1 MPSVTTQRTRSRYPW
16 PSLLLAATAI
26 LCATTPLDRM
36 AASAFY
42 DPALGD
48 FLAHR
53 AVWAAVAHRAGIWLV
68 AGVAILALVLA
79 AASWRWPKL
88 RTWRREA
95 VYVVVCIALA
105 TGTVGWLKGVT
116 NVDCPWDQ
124 STFGGT
130 RPDIGWLDRRPAG
143 LPKEHC
149 FPGGHASGGFSL
161 LALAAV
167 YGRRRP
173 EAAGGGRSGRA
184 VPWRSRSRWGSAMPP
199 RSGRA
204 ARIFLRTT
212 WSVRGSRG
220 TCAGGWNRY
229 SAARC
234 TRRRR
239 ERQAAKIVDRPCGT
253 ARRDGIDARGAF
265 PETRCETVDCIVSK
279 GPGTTGTAVAP
290 SRETP
295 DPRNGRT
302 YPHGCHCG

>member
-53 AVWAAVAHRAGIWLV
+53 AVWAAVAHRVGIWLV
-68 AGVAILALVLA
+68 ASVAILALALA

-95 VYVVVCIALA
+95 LYVVVCIALA

-143 LPKEHC
+143 LPQGHC

-173 EAAGGGRSGRA
+173 ERARHAVAIALAVGFGYAATQ
-184 VPWRSRSRWGSAMPP
+184 WSRGAHFPSHDLVSAWISWNLCWWLEPIL
-199 RSGRA
+199 GRA
-204 ARIFLRTT
+204 AHP
-212 WSVRGSRG
+212 
-220 TCAGGWNRY
+220 
-229 SAARC
+229 
-234 TRRRR
+234 
-239 ERQAAKIVDRPCGT
+239 QAP
-253 ARRDGIDARGAF
+253 
-265 PETRCETVDCIVSK
+265 
-279 GPGTTGTAVAP
+279 
-290 SRETP
+290 
-295 DPRNGRT
+295 
-302 YPHGCHCG
+302 